1 MPIHKF
7 LFRNCGGS
15 ALHLSDDMQLF
26 GISGSYFCGK
36 VKVVCMVCW
45 GLLLAFWKSLIA
57 FGQDILQTC
66 GQLFDSVKS
75 GKLNMKSRTIG
86 LSWFVPSRRA
96 QAAFTY
102 FDFKV
107 YQNLTGEIGKSEC
120 CVLFLLL

>member
-45 GLLLAFWKSLIA
+45 GLLLAFWKS
-57 FGQDILQTC
+57 FYS
-66 GQLFDSVKS
+66 FV
-75 GKLNMKSRTIG
+75 LNLNSAT
-86 LSWFVPSRRA
+86 
-96 QAAFTY
+96 
-102 FDFKV
+102 
-107 YQNLTGEIGKSEC
+107 
-120 CVLFLLL
+120 LL

>member
-45 GLLLAFWKSLIA
+45 GLLLAFWKSFYSFVLNKRYSQKKK
-57 FGQDILQTC
+57 GQISVSFKEHCFLQ
-66 GQLFDSVKS
+66 
-75 GKLNMKSRTIG
+75 R
-86 LSWFVPSRRA
+86 
-96 QAAFTY
+96 
-102 FDFKV
+102 
-107 YQNLTGEIGKSEC
+107 
-120 CVLFLLL
+120 

>member
-45 GLLLAFWKSLIA
+45 GLLLAFWKS
-57 FGQDILQTC
+57 FY
-66 GQLFDSVKS
+66 
-75 GKLNMKSRTIG
+75 
-86 LSWFVPSRRA
+86 P
-96 QAAFTY
+96 
-102 FDFKV
+102 
-107 YQNLTGEIGKSEC
+107 
-120 CVLFLLL
+120 

>member
-45 GLLLAFWKSLIA
+45 GLLLAFWKSFYSFACTLRGVKNARLHA
-57 FGQDILQTC
+57 FSEIFGI
-66 GQLFDSVKS
+66 
-75 GKLNMKSRTIG
+75 
-86 LSWFVPSRRA
+86 
-96 QAAFTY
+96 
-102 FDFKV
+102 KV
-107 YQNLTGEIGKSEC
+107 SENKT
-120 CVLFLLL
+120 

>member
-36 VKVVCMVCW
+36 VKV
-45 GLLLAFWKSLIA
+45 
-57 FGQDILQTC
+57 
-66 GQLFDSVKS
+66 FDSVKS

>member
-15 ALHLSDDMQLF
+15 ALHLSDDMQT
-26 GISGSYFCGK
+26 II
-36 VKVVCMVCW
+36 
-45 GLLLAFWKSLIA
+45 IA

>member
-1 MPIHKF
+1 MH
-7 LFRNCGGS
+7 LFSSCFHFR
-15 ALHLSDDMQLF
+15 ALL
-26 GISGSYFCGK
+26 Y
-36 VKVVCMVCW
+36 
-45 GLLLAFWKSLIA
+45 KS
-57 FGQDILQTC
+57 
-66 GQLFDSVKS
+66 V
-75 GKLNMKSRTIG
+75 KLNMKSRTIG

>member
-1 MPIHKF
+1 MH
-7 LFRNCGGS
+7 LFS
-15 ALHLSDDMQLF
+15 
-26 GISGSYFCGK
+26 SYFHFRA
-36 VKVVCMVCW
+36 
-45 GLLLAFWKSLIA
+45 LLY
-57 FGQDILQTC
+57 
-66 GQLFDSVKS
+66 KS

>member
-45 GLLLAFWKSLIA
+45 GLLLAFWKSFYSFVLNKKIFWNVNDNNSLRARHIA
-57 FGQDILQTC
+57 NL
-66 GQLFDSVKS
+66 
-75 GKLNMKSRTIG
+75 RTIVRFG
-86 LSWFVPSRRA
+86 
-96 QAAFTY
+96 
-102 FDFKV
+102 
-107 YQNLTGEIGKSEC
+107 
-120 CVLFLLL
+120 